1 MVSPFRR
8 RSVLSTARTT
18 TCVAATPGTETP
30 RAGRTGAGCT
40 GEAQGGTHP
49 AASSTGPRRRLAVGA
64 AALTSAVVLTGCG
77 STVTVDPAPDAA
89 NPDCAPVMLA
99 MPDEVSGMEQRE
111 TSSQG
116 TTAYGDPS
124 AMIVRCGVAEP
135 GPTTE
140 PCTDVSGVDWLIS
153 QVPGQE
159 NQWRA
164 VTYGRS
170 PAVEVLF
177 DGQRVPSSTALVDTG
192 SAVQSIPQERKC
204 ESVADVEQGP
214 AQP

>member
-1 MVSPFRR
+1 MVSPLRR
-8 RSVLSTARTT
+8 RSVLSTARTAT
-18 TCVAATPGTETP
+18 GVSATPETETPGTEAP
-30 RAGRTGAGCT
+30 RNGRTGVA
-40 GEAQGGTHP
+40 ERGTHP

-77 STVTVDPAPDAA
+77 STVTVDPAQDAA

-124 AMIVRCGVAEP
+124 AMIVRCGVEQP

-214 AQP
+214 TQP

>member
-124 AMIVRCGVAEP
+124 AMVVRCGVEPP
-135 GPTTE
+135 GPTTD
-140 PCTDVSGVDWLIS
+140 PCTDVNGVDWLIS
-153 QVPGQE
+153 EVPDKK

-170 PAVEVLF
+170 PATEILF
-177 DGQRVPSSTALVDTG
+177 DGDRVPSSTALVDAG
-192 SAVQSIPQERKC
+192 SAVQNVPQTGMC
-204 ESVADVEQGP
+204 QSVKDTLEQQG
-214 AQP
+214 QS

>member
-8 RSVLSTARTT
+8 RSVLSTARPTT
-18 TCVAATPGTETP
+18 GVSATPGTKISGTETP
-30 RAGRTGAGCT
+30 GAGRTG
-40 GEAQGGTHP
+40 EARGGTHQ
-49 AASSTGPRRRLAVGA
+49 AASPTGPRRRLAVGA
-64 AALTSAVVLTGCG
+64 AALTSAFVLTGCG

-99 MPDEVSGMEQRE
+99 MPDEVSGMAQRE

-124 AMIVRCGVAEP
+124 AMIVRCGVEEP

-177 DGQRVPSSTALVDTG
+177 DGERVPSSTALVDTG
-192 SAVQSIPQERKC
+192 SAVQSIPQERAC
-204 ESVADVEQGP
+204 ESVADVKQEQ

>member
-1 MVSPFRR
+1 M
-8 RSVLSTARTT
+8 
-18 TCVAATPGTETP
+18 
-30 RAGRTGAGCT
+30 
-40 GEAQGGTHP
+40 
-49 AASSTGPRRRLAVGA
+49 GA

-124 AMIVRCGVAEP
+124 AMIVRCGVEEP

-214 AQP
+214 TQP

>member
-1 MVSPFRR
+1 MVSPLRR
-8 RSVLSTARTT
+8 RSVLSTARTAT
-18 TCVAATPGTETP
+18 GVSATPETETPGTEAP
-30 RAGRTGAGCT
+30 RNGRTGVA
-40 GEAQGGTHP
+40 ERETHP

-214 AQP
+214 TQP